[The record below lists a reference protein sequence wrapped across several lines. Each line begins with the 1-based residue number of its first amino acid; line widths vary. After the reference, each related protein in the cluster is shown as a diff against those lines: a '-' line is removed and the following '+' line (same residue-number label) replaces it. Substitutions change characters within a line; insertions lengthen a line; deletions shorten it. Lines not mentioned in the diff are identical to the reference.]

1 MEQNRS
7 ERQNA
12 KFTGS
17 RQMDSLEFA
26 LTQMFCPLAPFPR
39 NNPAALRQTP
49 YSVIRSLVATA
60 G

>member
-7 ERQNA
+7 EGQNA
-12 KFTGS
+12 KFTDS

-26 LTQMFCPLAPFPR
+26 LTQMFCPLAPFPP
-39 NNPAALRQTP
+39 NNPRALRQTP
-49 YSVIRSLVATA
+49 CCFIRPLVAMA